1 MIKFERSELAIFG
14 LPDLS
19 RSFGSAI
26 KTDTCHF
33 RKFLW
38 SDRCSYFL
46 AVLLLLLLHLFLL
59 LPIIVFV
66 LVSGLSSAATTR

>member
-33 RKFLW
+33 REFLW

-46 AVLLLLLLHLFLL
+46 AVLLLLLHLFLL